1 MAFTFDNKETSRCFL
16 SLIFILASFT
26 ITGCYG
32 DSSGEDTGEEND
44 VTPAVEAVKARY
56 GSLPL
61 TERLSGT
68 VRAENQVILSPEISG
83 KIEQVFVRDGEK
95 VERGAPLVKLQDDQY
110 SEQLQQ
116 AEAGANI
123 AKAQL
128 KQAQSELKRLQGQ
141 LGRTQSLRDRD
152 LSSAQEFENIQ
163 SQVESAQANEDLA
176 QAQLEQAQANMQEAQ
191 NLLEKTTIRAPISGT
206 VGQRNAEIGMQV
218 TSASQLFIIG
228 NLEEVTIEVV
238 LTDNMLSAISV
249 GQKALAYINQG
260 TDNEKIVEAS
270 VARISPFLNN
280 VTRSTEAEIDVNNTE
295 ALLKPGMFIPVDILY
310 GDSRQATLIPASAL
324 YTDPTTGNEGIF
336 VASSIGMEIEPADSI
351 NPDSPPPL
359 TEPTD
364 VEFKEVNVIAR
375 GGMEI
380 AVAGVESGSWVVT
393 VGQNLLSQ
401 GRGKARVRTVDWER
415 IMSMQQL
422 QGQDLLQQVLNRQDG
437 IQKNPS

>member
-1 MAFTFDNKETSRCFL
+1 MASTLSKKETSRCFY
-16 SLIFILASFT
+16 SLMFILALLT

-32 DSSGEDTGEEND
+32 DSSGEDTDQGND
-44 VTPAVEAVKARY
+44 VTPAVEAVKARF

-68 VRAENQVILSPEISG
+68 VRAENQVNLSPEITG
-83 KIEQVFVRDGEK
+83 KIAQVFVRDGER

-110 SEQLQQ
+110 SEQYQQ
-116 AEAGANI
+116 AKAGANI

-141 LGRTQSLRDRD
+141 LGRIQSLRDRD

-163 SQVESAQANEDLA
+163 SQVESSQANVDLTK
-176 QAQLEQAQANMQEAQ
+176 AQLEQAQANMQEAQ
-191 NLLEKTTIRAPISGT
+191 NLLARTTIRAPIAGT

-218 TSASQLFIIG
+218 TSASALFVIG
-228 NLEEVTIEVV
+228 NLEQVTIEVV
-238 LTDNMLSAISV
+238 LTENMLSAINV
-249 GQKALAYINQG
+249 GQKALAYMNQG
-260 TDNEKIVEAS
+260 TDNEKIVEAT

-280 VTRSTEAEIDVNNTE
+280 VTRSTEAEIEVENSKT
-295 ALLKPGMFIPVDILY
+295 LLKPGMFIPVDILY
-310 GDSRQATLIPASAL
+310 GDSRQATLIPTSAL
-324 YTDPTTGNEGIF
+324 YTNPETGNEGVF

-351 NPDSPPPL
+351 DPDNPPPL
-359 TEPTD
+359 TEPTG

-393 VGQNLLSQ
+393 VGQNLLSA
-401 GRGKARVRTVDWER
+401 GRGTARVRTVDWEH
-415 IMSMQQL
+415 IISMQQL
-422 QGQDLLQQVLNRQDG
+422 QRQDLLQQVLNRQDG
-437 IQKNPS
+437 IQKSPS